1 MLPNVKQDLLKL
13 LRSKGVR
20 TTPEYVS
27 AVSQALDEGLSY
39 NTPAMF
45 GMAETLFQSEMMIA
59 YNLIQNSIDEAKGAA
74 RVEIIARR
82 YAPPALKK
90 KMLRHVGDELRHA
103 KQFLAL
109 LKLTP
114 YRAEADSDGK
124 AAEEVFEFDDELKAF
139 MCRVHS
145 IEIRSWTMLRH
156 YISVIRGMDN
166 PKLQEAIP
174 VLEAIMADEINH
186 VAYTGETL
194 IEWIGEDPKLRETML
209 QCFAHT
215 NRETWH
221 DLANMSNYL
230 AEHSP
235 ALAAAKLGAPA
246 AEAVA
251 A

>member
-1 MLPNVKQDLLKL
+1 MLPNVKQDLLQL

-27 AVSQALDEGLSY
+27 AVSEALDEGLSY

-45 GMAETLFQSEMMIA
+45 GMAQTLFQSDMMIA

-103 KQFLAL
+103 KQFLDL
-109 LKLTP
+109 MKLTP
-114 YRAEADSDGK
+114 YRAEEDSEGT
-124 AAEEVFEFDDELKAF
+124 AAEVFEFDDELKAF
-139 MCRVHS
+139 LCRVHS

-166 PKLQEAIP
+166 AKLQEAIP
-174 VLEAIMADEINH
+174 VLESIMADEINH

-194 IEWIGEDPKLRETML
+194 IEWIAEDPKLRDVML

-221 DLANMSNYL
+221 DLANMANYL
-230 AEHSP
+230 ADHQP
-235 ALAAAKLGAPA
+235 ALIAARA